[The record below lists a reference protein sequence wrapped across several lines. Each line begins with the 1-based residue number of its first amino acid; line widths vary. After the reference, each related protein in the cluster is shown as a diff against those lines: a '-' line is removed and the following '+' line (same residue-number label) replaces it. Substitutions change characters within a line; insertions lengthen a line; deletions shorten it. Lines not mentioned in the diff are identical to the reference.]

1 MCPDGCHQS
10 HVGSGP
16 RTQTGLRSPDGTDGK
31 ADVTEG
37 AATAGAVQGARPHRR
52 AKLGWA
58 VFALTCTVFVAA
70 LALDVATG
78 TYKTLPYLGANV
90 VLALIGVLLTTRRPD
105 HRISWV
111 LAIMALWGSLG
122 GLCYAYAV
130 EALVTDRGSLPG
142 GLVAAWFD
150 NWWWLPGLAVPLSVL
165 LLLMP
170 DGNLASRR
178 WWPVP
183 AAVAVGTVLGS
194 VAVSTSPTFDLGTAE
209 PIENPLARVGGSAVA
224 AVGIFGVILVVG
236 GLVASLAAFIVRYRR
251 SDGDERQQL
260 RWVGVSLG
268 LAVPLFV
275 IGALLWGVVPGAELL
290 PVLAFLLLPAG
301 IAVAVLKYRLYE
313 IDLVINRALVYG
325 AMTICVVAGYVAIV
339 GLVGA
344 TLSSRADLLISLVVT
359 GVVAVCFQP
368 LRGRVQRFVNRLM
381 YGDRDDP
388 YTAIA
393 KLGRT
398 LASSL
403 QLDTVLPTVVETIG
417 ETLALQYVGL
427 ALAGDDAPRDG
438 AAAAEY
444 GTPGTDLLELP
455 LVHQGV
461 PVGELRLGAR
471 PGERLR
477 ERDHR
482 LIADLAPQVAAAVHA
497 VALSQELQLARQR
510 IVQLREEERRRIR
523 RDLHDGLGPA
533 LAGLTFTL
541 EAVRNLTGSDLRR
554 ADELLVSATEQV
566 QTMIG
571 DVRQLI
577 YGLRPPALDQLG
589 LAASL
594 RGLATQ
600 ESSPGTSVTIDA
612 PSSMPPLPAAVEV
625 AAYWIAQE
633 ALTNVRRHAHA
644 GTCSVRVAVELTTLR
659 LEIADNGGGLSI
671 GSTGIGLHTM
681 KERAAEVGG
690 TCEIGG
696 RTGGGTLVVASLP
709 RLAVDATS

>member
-1 MCPDGCHQS
+1 MEAVATTPAVPSAGQ
-10 HVGSGP
+10 GP
-16 RTQTGLRSPDGTDGK
+16 R
-31 ADVTEG
+31 V
-37 AATAGAVQGARPHRR
+37 
-52 AKLGWA
+52 KLGWA
-58 VFALTCTVFVAA
+58 VFALTCVILVVAV
-70 LALDVATG
+70 ALDVATG
-78 TYKTLPYLGANV
+78 TYKPFPYLAVNLG
-90 VLALIGVLLTTRRPD
+90 LALIGVVLTTRMPE

-111 LAIMALWGSLG
+111 LVIMAVWGTVG

-130 EALVTDRGSLPG
+130 EALVADPGSLPG

-150 NWWWLPGLAVPLSVL
+150 NWWWLPGLAVPLSAL

-170 DGNLASRR
+170 DGHLASRR
-178 WWPVP
+178 WWPIP

-194 VAVSTSPTFDLGTAE
+194 VAVSTSPTFDLGTAT
-209 PIENPLARVGGSAVA
+209 PIENPLARAGGTPIV
-224 AVGIFGVILVVG
+224 VLGIVGVILVIG
-236 GLVASLAAFIVRYRR
+236 GLVASLAAFFVRYRR

-260 RWVGVSLG
+260 RWVGISLG

-275 IGALLWGVVPGAELL
+275 VGALLWGVVPGAEVL
-290 PVLAFLLLPAG
+290 PELAFLLLPAG
-301 IAVAVLKYRLYE
+301 IALAVLKYRLYE
-313 IDLVINRALVYG
+313 IDLVINRAIVYG
-325 AMTICVVAGYVAIV
+325 AMTIGVVASYVAIV
-339 GLVGA
+339 GVVGA

-359 GVVAVCFQP
+359 GFVAVCFQP
-368 LRGRVQRFVNRLM
+368 MRERLQRFVNRLM

-393 KLGRT
+393 RLGRT
-398 LASSL
+398 LAASL
-403 QLDTVLPTVVETIG
+403 RLDTVLPTIVETIG
-417 ETLALQYVGL
+417 QTLALQYVGL
-427 ALAGDDAPRDG
+427 ALADG
-438 AAAAEY
+438 ASQEAEIVAEY
-444 GTPGTDLLELP
+444 GKSSADFLTFP
-455 LVHQGV
+455 LVHQGIAL
-461 PVGELRLGAR
+461 GELRLAPRAR
-471 PGERLR
+471 ERLR
-477 ERDHR
+477 GRDFR

-497 VALSQELQLARQR
+497 VGLSHELQLARQR

-541 EAVRNLTGSDLRR
+541 EAVRNLTGSDLQR

-600 ESSPGTSVTIDA
+600 ESSPGTSVAIDA
-612 PSSMPPLPAAVEV
+612 PNPMPTLPAAVEV

-633 ALTNVRRHAHA
+633 ALTNVKRHAHA
-644 GTCSVRVAVELTTLR
+644 ANCSVRVAVEPTTLR

-671 GSTGIGLHTM
+671 ASSGIGLHTM

-690 TCEIGG
+690 TCEISD

-709 RLAVDATS
+709 RLPAATTAQ